1 MREAIIEADDVHKTF
16 ATRPKLGGAAQS
28 VRAVRGVSLSL
39 APQQTV
45 ALVGESGCGKSTL
58 ATMLLGLSAPSR
70 GSVRINGKASTELS
84 RLAVARTVQPVFQDP
99 YVSLNPAKSIEQI
112 VRLPLAAAKRGTRSE
127 QIARVHEMLELVG
140 LPAHYAERS
149 PRQLSGGQRQRV
161 SIARA
166 LVAEPQALICDEP
179 TSALDVSVQA
189 QVINLLLELRQRLK
203 LSYLLITHNLA
214 VVDQL
219 ADRTAVMYFGR
230 LVEEGATRDVLDRPR
245 HPYTLMLRQ
254 AVLEPVVGQKLVA
267 DPSAAVMPNPM
278 QEIAGCPFRE
288 RCARAVPVCKEIEPA
303 LALSDDRKVAC
314 HNPLN

>member
-1 MREAIIEADDVHKTF
+1 MPEAIIQADDIHKTF
-16 ATRPKLGGAAQS
+16 AARSKLGGAAQS

-39 APQQTV
+39 ERQQTV

-58 ATMLLGLSAPSR
+58 ATMLLGLSEPSR

-112 VRLPLAAAKRGTRSE
+112 VRLPLAAAGRGSRAE
-127 QIARVHEMLELVG
+127 QVARVHEMLELVG

-149 PRQLSGGQRQRV
+149 PRALSGGQRQRV

-288 RCARAVPVCKEIEPA
+288 RCSRAVAACREIEPA
-303 LALSDDRKVAC
+303 LTVSHDRKVAC